1 MKTIVGIKSFR
12 EAEYFFANGA
22 DSVYCGLFT
31 IPNNR
36 PFCENFS
43 SAAEIERVIRLAGG
57 LGRKVYLA
65 ANLMLRRSDYLKT
78 LRLLARLTDK
88 GLAGAI
94 ISDPALLAYFKRE
107 RFRTHF
113 TLSTLVNCFNT
124 PTLEFF
130 AGLGISRVVLPIQM
144 TPDNARALLANR
156 LGIETEIFC
165 LPLYYSVNVDSH
177 CFLPCPHDG
186 SKKTALFEDY
196 PCLLPFMSPQGDY
209 FMPMPGQEFRLN
221 ALYDFYKAG
230 AGYLKVAR
238 WPNTRREA
246 DLFLKARY
254 LLDLLDRGLARAAFV
269 KRGLELD
276 TKPMEYGKSFTY
288 YPLRG

>member
-12 EAEYFFANGA
+12 EAEYFFAHGA
-22 DSVYCGLFT
+22 DSVYCGLFE

-43 SAAEIERVIRLAGG
+43 SVKEIERVIKLAST
-57 LGRKVYLA
+57 LGRKVFLA

-78 LRLLARLTDK
+78 LRLIGNLAEK

-94 ISDPALLAYFKRE
+94 LGDPALLAYFKRE
-107 RFRTHF
+107 KFRFHF
-113 TLSTLVNCFNT
+113 TLSTLANCFNSRS
-124 PTLEFF
+124 LEFF

-144 TPDNARALLANR
+144 TPENASGIVNNR

-165 LPLYYSVNVDSH
+165 LPLYYSVNIDSS
-177 CFLPCPHDG
+177 CLLPCPHDG
-186 SKKTALFEDY
+186 CKETKLFEDY
-196 PCLLPFMSPQGDY
+196 PCILPFKSREGDY
-209 FMPMPGQEFRLN
+209 FMPMPGQEYRLK

-230 AGYLKVAR
+230 VGYLKVAR

-254 LLDLLDRGLARAAFV
+254 LLDLLRKGVSKSLFI
-269 KRGLELD
+269 KRGLELN
-276 TKPMEYGKSFTY
+276 TKPVEYGKSFTY
-288 YPLRG
+288 HPLRG